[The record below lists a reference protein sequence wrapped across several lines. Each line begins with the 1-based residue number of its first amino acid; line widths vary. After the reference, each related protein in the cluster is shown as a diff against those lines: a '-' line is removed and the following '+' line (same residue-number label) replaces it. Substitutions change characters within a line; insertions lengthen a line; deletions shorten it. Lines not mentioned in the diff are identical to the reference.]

1 MRLELPSK
9 IERIR
14 GLRKYLGTSYESY
27 ELLRAPL
34 VVLLNLDTP

>member
-14 GLRKYLGTSYESY
+14 GLRKYLGTSYKSY
-27 ELLRAPL
+27 KLLRAPL
-34 VVLLNLDTP
+34 AVSLNLETP

>member
-1 MRLELPSK
+1 MRSELPSE

-14 GLRKYLGTSYESY
+14 GLRKYLGTSYESH

-34 VVLLNLDTP
+34 AVSLNPDTP